1 MKRHRRPAGSIG
13 ARPSW
18 GPHSLLSCSSPSWVP
33 SSLVSFSSLLRLFFL
48 CLWRRW
54 LSPSSLSCCLLGG
67 GSGERRGK
75 ASEPEAAQLCHSWE
89 PNAPIVQ
96 HRQSTGIQNKR
107 RQSSH
112 AGAPHCRGKAS
123 CSLGI
128 IWHRVQL
135 DQGQAVPTAPGTCG
149 MPHAAA
155 APQLGGRCAGGNA
168 VRVTGVVLC
177 LFIYNKQLYIV
188 SVSIPLLREL
198 W

>member
-1 MKRHRRPAGSIG
+1 MKRHRRRAGSIG

-67 GSGERRGK
+67 GEWREERKGLRAWSGTALPQLRPKR
-75 ASEPEAAQLCHSWE
+75 AHRAAQAEHWDPEQEEAEQPCWGTALPWE
-89 PNAPIVQ
+89 GFLLTGDHLAPRAAGPGSGCANCSR
-96 HRQSTGIQNKR
+96 HLWH
-107 RQSSH
+107 SH
-112 AGAPHCRGKAS
+112 A
-123 CSLGI
+123 
-128 IWHRVQL
+128 V
-135 DQGQAVPTAPGTCG
+135 
-149 MPHAAA
+149 A

-168 VRVTGVVLC
+168 VRVTRVVLC